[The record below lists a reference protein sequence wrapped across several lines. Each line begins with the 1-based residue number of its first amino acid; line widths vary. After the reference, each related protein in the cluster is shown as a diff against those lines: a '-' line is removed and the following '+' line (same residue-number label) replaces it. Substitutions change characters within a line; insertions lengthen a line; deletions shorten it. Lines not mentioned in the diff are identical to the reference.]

1 MTVRQAVL
9 LVPGFF
15 GFANLGTMAYF
26 GHVEGALRTAL
37 ADLGIDATISTVKTH
52 PTGSLE
58 ARARRLEEALA
69 EAVAAH
75 GDGTAVHIV
84 GHSSGGLDARVLLG
98 GPSGASDP
106 ELARLTAR
114 VRTVV
119 TVATPH
125 RGTPLATWFDKNHGT
140 HLLRLFS
147 VAALHV
153 TRVGPLP
160 LRLARA
166 LAALLGAG
174 YDAAARS
181 ADVTDQLIEELLADF
196 SPERARAIRAF
207 LGEVEQDQALL
218 RQLTPTALAALGPTL
233 IPPAGVR
240 IGSVI
245 TRARRPWLGA
255 MADLGFDAS
264 SQALHLVFR
273 WLQARTAAVT
283 TEPQR
288 PPAPDWVAALARGYG
303 DLPGAQANDG
313 VVPTRSQLWGAPID
327 VVWADHLDVLGHF
340 GAPGERPPH
349 FDWLPSGSRY
359 RSAAFRD
366 TWRSVAAFIA
376 DGISPHPVAPG
387 RS

>member
-1 MTVRQAVL
+1 M
-9 LVPGFF
+9 
-15 GFANLGTMAYF
+15 
-26 GHVEGALRTAL
+26 
-37 ADLGIDATISTVKTH
+37 
-52 PTGSLE
+52 
-58 ARARRLEEALA
+58 
-69 EAVAAH
+69 
-75 GDGTAVHIV
+75 
-84 GHSSGGLDARVLLG
+84 
-98 GPSGASDP
+98 
-106 ELARLTAR
+106 
-114 VRTVV
+114 
-119 TVATPH
+119 
-125 RGTPLATWFDKNHGT
+125 
-140 HLLRLFS
+140 
-147 VAALHV
+147 
-153 TRVGPLP
+153 
-160 LRLARA
+160 
-166 LAALLGAG
+166 
-174 YDAAARS
+174 
-181 ADVTDQLIEELLADF
+181 TDQLIEELLADF